1 MSKKYRPNVSAVIL
15 TSEYPKTCKI
25 LIAKR
30 TDLRDIWQFP
40 QGGID
45 EGENPLNALKRELR
59 EEIGTDEIEVLA
71 QYPKWINYDFPSS
84 VGEKFYPFD
93 GQSQKY
99 FLVRLKSDSL
109 ININTEKPEFDD
121 YTFVD
126 FDKIFDRIKHF
137 KKPIYKQVLDYFKK
151 EGFLSC

>member
-1 MSKKYRPNVSAVIL
+1 MNKRYRPNVSAVIL
-15 TSEYPKTCKI
+15 SSEYPKKCEI
-25 LIAKR
+25 FIAKR
-30 TDLRDIWQFP
+30 IDMKDIWQFP

-45 EGENPLNALKRELR
+45 QGENPQEALKRELK
-59 EEIGTDEIEVLA
+59 EEIGTNAIEILA
-71 QYPKWINYDFPSS
+71 QYPQWINYDFPSS
-84 VGEKFYPFD
+84 VAHKFYPFD

-99 FLVRLKSDSL
+99 FLVRLKSNAL
-109 ININTEKPEFDD
+109 INIATPVPEFSE
-121 YTFVD
+121 YAFVE

>member
-1 MSKKYRPNVSAVIL
+1 MNNRYRPNVAAVIL
-15 TSEYPKTCKI
+15 SSEYPRACKI
-25 LIAKR
+25 FIAKR
-30 TDLRDIWQFP
+30 VDMKDIWQFP

-45 EGENPLNALKRELR
+45 AGESPQEALKRELR
-59 EEIGTDEIEVLA
+59 EEIGTDEIEILT
-71 QYPKWINYDFPSS
+71 QYPEWINYDFPSS
-84 VGEKFYPFD
+84 VAQKFYPFS

-109 ININTEKPEFDD
+109 INISTQKPEFSE

-126 FDKIFDRIKHF
+126 FDKIFDRIRHF

>member
-1 MSKKYRPNVSAVIL
+1 MNKNYRPNVSAVVL
-15 TSEYPKTCKI
+15 TSRYPSSCEI

-30 TDLRDIWQFP
+30 LDMKDIWQFP

-45 EGENPLNALKRELR
+45 TGENPQDALRRELR
-59 EEIGTDEIEVLA
+59 EEIGTDQIEILA
-71 QYPKWINYDFPSS
+71 QYPDWINYDFPSP
-84 VGEKFYPFD
+84 VAHKFYPFD

-109 ININTEKPEFDD
+109 INIATENPEFSD
-121 YTFVD
+121 YTFVK